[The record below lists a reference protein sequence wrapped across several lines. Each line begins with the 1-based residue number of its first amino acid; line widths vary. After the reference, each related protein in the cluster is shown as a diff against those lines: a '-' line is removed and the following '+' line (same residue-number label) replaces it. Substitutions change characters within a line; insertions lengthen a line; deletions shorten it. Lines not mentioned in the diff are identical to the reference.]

1 MEVAATGNT
10 YFIRAGDFRAALLE
24 DRLTELPRQNF
35 RRLLRLARTEPEN
48 RSALDAMGADIRRRT
63 AEAETAMDAA
73 AWDYKANWKYV
84 ARPRSR
90 RPEIAEIT
98 KENRRLQTAVRN
110 AKGHYA
116 NWVSIQTIFEKE
128 CS

>member
-1 MEVAATGNT
+1 MAATGNT

-110 AKGHYA
+110 AKG
-116 NWVSIQTIFEKE
+116 V
-128 CS
+128 